1 MILKK
6 KLFFFIM
13 MKKINNNN
21 NNNNKKKGPVNV
33 SVRPTILGEFFK
45 TNHPFLILF
54 SFGKKV
60 GDGSFSVLARGPFK
74 EKSDNQTVH
83 NHFRQFYVS
92 KSYCWEIKKIRESIL

>member
-1 MILKK
+1 
-6 KLFFFIM
+6 

-21 NNNNKKKGPVNV
+21 NNNNNNKKGPVNV
-33 SVRPTILGEFFK
+33 SVRPTILCEFFK

-74 EKSDNQTVH
+74 EKSSSQS
-83 NHFRQFYVS
+83 F
-92 KSYCWEIKKIRESIL
+92 